1 MLQVKTPEEVLC
13 LIHDKFRPVSELTE
27 FVPISAAAGRTLS
40 EDITAEE
47 YVPDFNRSTVDGYAL
62 RAADTFGCSD
72 AIPAVLSLQE
82 EIRMGED
89 AGFALLRAILSLQGE
104 IRMGEDAGFAL
115 LRENCA
121 YVPTGGALPEGADCA
136 VMLEYTEDYGDGTIG
151 ILKPG
156 APGMNVI
163 FRGDDVYPGKVVL
176 QAGRVLSAQ
185 DIGAL
190 AAIGRTV
197 VPVQRKLKIGVISTG
212 DELVPPGQKPLPG
225 QVRDVNTA
233 LLSALLTEQGAEVHS
248 YGIIV
253 DDEDLLRET
262 VTRAV
267 QECDAVLLSG
277 GSSVGVKDASCR
289 IIESLGELLLHGI
302 ALKPGKPT
310 IMGRAGNKPLV
321 GLPGHPVAAFVVARL
336 FMPLIGLPGHPVAAF
351 VVARLF
357 VVPLLDRLAGR
368 ERPLWSVT
376 AELSESVGAN
386 HGRAQVNPCR
396 LLRQDGR
403 VLALPIRSK
412 SGLIT
417 QLAGADGFFCIE
429 RDCEGLPKGAPVQVY
444 LNA

>member
-1 MLQVKTPEEVLC
+1 MLQVKTPEEVLR
-13 LIHDKFRPVSELTE
+13 LIHDKFRPVSELAE
-27 FVPISAAAGRTLS
+27 SVPLTAVVGRTLS
-40 EDITAEE
+40 EDIIAEE
-47 YVPDFNRSTVDGYAL
+47 YVPDFNRSTVDGYAV

-72 AIPAVLSLQE
+72 AIP
-82 EIRMGED
+82 
-89 AGFALLRAILSLQGE
+89 AILSLQGE

-336 FMPLIGLPGHPVAAF
+336 FM
-351 VVARLF
+351 
-357 VVPLLDRLAGR
+357 VPLLDRLAGR

-396 LLRQDGR
+396 LIRQDGR

>member
-1 MLQVKTPEEVLC
+1 MLQVKTPEEVLR
-13 LIHDKFRPVSELTE
+13 LIHDKFRPVSELAE
-27 FVPISAAAGRTLS
+27 SVPLTAAAGRTLS
-40 EDITAEE
+40 EDIIAEE
-47 YVPDFNRSTVDGYAL
+47 YVPDFNRSTVDGYAV

-72 AIPAVLSLQE
+72 AIP
-82 EIRMGED
+82 
-89 AGFALLRAILSLQGE
+89 AILSLQGE

-176 QAGRVLSAQ
+176 QAGRVLTAQ

-190 AAIGRTV
+190 AAVGKTS
-197 VPVQRKLKIGVISTG
+197 VPVSRRLNVGIISTG
-212 DELVPPGQKPLPG
+212 DELVPPEQKPLPG

-310 IMGRAGNKPLV
+310 IMGRAGNK
-321 GLPGHPVAAFVVARL
+321 
-336 FMPLIGLPGHPVAAF
+336 PLIGLPGHPVAAF

>member
-1 MLQVKTPEEVLC
+1 MLQVKTPEEVLR
-13 LIHDKFRPVSELTE
+13 LIHDKFRPVSELAE
-27 FVPISAAAGRTLS
+27 SVPLTAAAGRTLS
-40 EDITAEE
+40 EDIIAEE
-47 YVPDFNRSTVDGYAL
+47 YVPDFNRSTVDGYAV
-62 RAADTFGCSD
+62 RAADPFGCSD
-72 AIPAVLSLQE
+72 AIP
-82 EIRMGED
+82 
-89 AGFALLRAILSLQGE
+89 AILSLQGE

-197 VPVQRKLKIGVISTG
+197 VPVQRRLKIGVISTG

-336 FMPLIGLPGHPVAAF
+336 FM
-351 VVARLF
+351 
-357 VVPLLDRLAGR
+357 VPLLDRLAGR